1 LDIVETLENILNVS
15 KQLLDICGE
24 QAKIIEM
31 NNLISA
37 DDVLRRR
44 GELESF
50 RDILNKTIT

>member
-31 NNLISA
+31 HDLISA

-50 RDILNKTIT
+50 RDILNKAIT

>member
-1 LDIVETLENILNVS
+1 LDVIELIDKLTETS
-15 KQLLDICGE
+15 KALLDICCE

-31 NNLISA
+31 NDLVSV

-50 RDILNKTIT
+50 RDILNKAIT